1 MSPEPEVIAV
11 VMPQMGESLSEGT
24 LVRWLKKAGD
34 TVGQDEPLF
43 EISTDKID
51 TEVPSSVA
59 GVLKEI
65 LVGEGETVAVGTV
78 VATVQPTT
86 DEAKGEPVANG
97 ADGVSGQAPS
107 ASVPAQSDGHFKADR
122 PPQLVVRKEKSS
134 IFSPAVLDTARRAGL
149 PLEKLVSLTGSGRAG
164 RITKGDVERF
174 LAAGSTADA
183 HERPGSSSSP
193 IPPRYLYT
201 PGAEDRI
208 VPMSPVRRQIA
219 DHMTWSAR
227 ISPHATAFAECDMS
241 AASSLLTNHRARL
254 EADWGVPLT
263 YTAVAAVAV
272 VDALRVF
279 PSFNASVV
287 GDSLA
292 MKPHVNLGIAV
303 ALEDTGEL
311 VVPVIH
317 RAEEL
322 TAGGLAHAIREV
334 ADRARARRLANTD
347 VEGGTFTLTN
357 PGSYGG
363 LTGTPILHQPQVGI
377 IGVGAIV
384 KRAVVVNDAIA
395 IRPIMTMALTF
406 DHRAADGILAFR
418 FLDRVRVSIEERPL
432 ALDITSLHV

>member
-1 MSPEPEVIAV
+1 
-11 VMPQMGESLSEGT
+11 
-24 LVRWLKKAGD
+24 
-34 TVGQDEPLF
+34 
-43 EISTDKID
+43 
-51 TEVPSSVA
+51 
-59 GVLKEI
+59 
-65 LVGEGETVAVGTV
+65 
-78 VATVQPTT
+78 
-86 DEAKGEPVANG
+86 
-97 ADGVSGQAPS
+97 
-107 ASVPAQSDGHFKADR
+107 
-122 PPQLVVRKEKSS
+122 
-134 IFSPAVLDTARRAGL
+134 
-149 PLEKLVSLTGSGRAG
+149 
-164 RITKGDVERF
+164 
-174 LAAGSTADA
+174 
-183 HERPGSSSSP
+183 
-193 IPPRYLYT
+193 
-201 PGAEDRI
+201 
-208 VPMSPVRRQIA
+208 
-219 DHMTWSAR
+219 
-227 ISPHATAFAECDMS
+227 
-241 AASSLLTNHRARL
+241 
-254 EADWGVPLT
+254 LT

-406 DHRAADGILAFR
+406 DHRAADGMLAFR

-432 ALDITSLHV
+432 GLDITSLHV